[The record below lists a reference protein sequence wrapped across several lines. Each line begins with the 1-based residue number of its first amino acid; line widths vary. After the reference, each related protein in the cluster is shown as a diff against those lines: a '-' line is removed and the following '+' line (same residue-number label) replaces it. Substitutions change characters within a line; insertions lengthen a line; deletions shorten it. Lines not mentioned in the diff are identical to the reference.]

1 MPILISKTANGV
13 VQGLFTVN
21 NFSNVTVDAGNN
33 SDTLA
38 DLAGDERSAILIH
51 TLGPTMQINFEYS
64 LIDEASTVVSGSTVT
79 TARDQMK
86 YLYNTLMSTG
96 ATSYNDFYWLIL
108 QFSTTA
114 LDSGTASAGAA
125 STLTDGSKSWTVNG
139 YANQVVYIT
148 GGTGSGQ
155 VRNITSNT
163 GTVLT
168 VSDAWTTNP
177 DNTSTYQILDAFGR
191 KGFVNKITC
200 QSAAEQP
207 LSWRGNITF
216 QVGTVV

>member
-1 MPILISKTANGV
+1 MPILINKNDTS
-13 VQGLFTVN
+13 GLFTIN
-21 NFSNVTVDAGNN
+21 NFSNVTIDAGGG
-33 SDTLA
+33 SDVLA
-38 DLAGDERSAILIH
+38 DLAGDERTALLIH
-51 TLGPTMQINFEYS
+51 TLGPTMQINFEYT
-64 LIDEASTVVSGSTVT
+64 LIDETSTVVSGSTVT
-79 TARDQMK
+79 NARDQMK

-96 ATSYNDFYWLIL
+96 STSYSDAYWLVL

-114 LDSGTASAGAA
+114 LDSGTATAGAA
-125 STLTDGSKSWTVNG
+125 STLTDGGKSWTVNG

-148 GGTGSGQ
+148 GGTGAGQ
-155 VRNITSNT
+155 LRNITSNT

-168 VSDAWTTNP
+168 VSDAWGTNP

-200 QSAAEQP
+200 QKASDQP

-216 QVGTVV
+216 QVGTVT